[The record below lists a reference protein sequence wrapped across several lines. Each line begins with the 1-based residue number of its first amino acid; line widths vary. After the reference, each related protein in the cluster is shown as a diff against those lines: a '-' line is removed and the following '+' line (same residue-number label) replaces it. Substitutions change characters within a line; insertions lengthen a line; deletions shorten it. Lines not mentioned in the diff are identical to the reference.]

1 MQRWEC
7 GNRVGSSAWVRSCN
21 AGCPRGVP
29 VCGEQLGRPTDSPS
43 VRAAPYLCCQTSLL
57 PQKAAVW
64 WGGSRWA
71 TQRNK
76 ESGCSATLRA
86 AGPHRQPSS
95 ETPAMHVGGKPAPA
109 LHRAALRLQ
118 QSSVAFPPAG
128 NRERRARGCP
138 CFLLPAARCSRGRVL
153 RALLRA
159 GRCRH
164 GPSFVRPFR
173 TSARGRSPLSRRS
186 VHLRRGAARHGRPLC
201 GDEAGQRGTS
211 GSGTEVAV

>member
-1 MQRWEC
+1 ML
-7 GNRVGSSAWVRSCN
+7 
-21 AGCPRGVP
+21 GVP
-29 VCGEQLGRPTDSPS
+29 GVSLCAESSWAALQTVPLWEPPHTYAARHRFSLRKQRFGGVGADGRRS
-43 VRAAPYLCCQTSLL
+43 VTKR
-57 PQKAAVW
+57 VD
-64 WGGSRWA
+64 
-71 TQRNK
+71 
-76 ESGCSATLRA
+76 GCSATLRA
-86 AGPHRQPSS
+86 AGTHRQPSS

-118 QSSVAFPPAG
+118 HSSVAFPPAG